1 VNFTSKTI
9 DLTPCGSCPHASVS
23 QRPPNRALKM
33 IITSRERSSLRR
45 NYRKSKDIISSKE
58 IAQYIVFA
66 TVANVLL
73 YGLLLLAATY
83 Q

>member
-1 VNFTSKTI
+1 
-9 DLTPCGSCPHASVS
+9 
-23 QRPPNRALKM
+23 M